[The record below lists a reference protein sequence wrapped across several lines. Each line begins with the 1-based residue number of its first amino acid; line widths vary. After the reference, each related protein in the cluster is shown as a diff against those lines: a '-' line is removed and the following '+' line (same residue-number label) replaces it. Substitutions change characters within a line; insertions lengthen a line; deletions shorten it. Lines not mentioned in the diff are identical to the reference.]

1 MKLFSEKVN
10 STFTNSSFNVL
21 QVENFSEIFFDV
33 YEIELN
39 KIKYPAEKIDEH
51 DGHPVVSVP
60 VVIGEQEYKY
70 PFVLLKGPFEV
81 LFNEKN
87 NSISEISEAPELI
100 EESIEE
106 VEDVIEPTNFEI
118 RSNYDDLFRENSKKE
133 ILNQIKIAKQ
143 QAATKIKKLKETA
156 LSEAAFDI
164 KIKKKEFDKTL
175 QDAKDTLVN
184 EFVQISNNIKSEL
197 LDTNNDRYSEIKD
210 TVSAKIG
217 LLAENL
223 QSNITEDF
231 QSASKSFDSNIRALV
246 MELHT
251 SSVLPK
257 LKDEL
262 TVIASDVVEKVSKI
276 EESLNDKLSNKVDVS
291 MLEGVNNEINAIQIA
306 NVELNNNINKGVNK
320 ALSRLGNVNNK
331 IDDAIVDL
339 SESVDIKIKSA
350 TDNITNYYSS
360 KIKELEDQTFEI
372 NESSRKYFID
382 LIQES
387 KNNLIQEIRNI
398 KKDAPIEYVIES
410 NTGRTSK
417 SFDSIT
423 SELDK
428 KISDKISDEVIRLR
442 KYISLYSGG
451 GTVAQQFAAGGIMNG
466 NLTVTG
472 SISASNYLGL
482 VIPNPDLTKYLP
494 ISGGT
499 ITGDLTVKNT
509 LSAYSLS
516 ADRIFVSQLDAL
528 SANITVID
536 IKQYELSGFNVTGD
550 CTIQGSVSS
559 NNAIYGTNLVYTST
573 LTALSSNWNSTFNT
587 VSSLSSN
594 WQTAYTTLSTKAN
607 LTGANLFS
615 GTQTVSGILS
625 SNNAVYG
632 NNLVYLNGNTTG
644 SNVTIGTNDSYN
656 LALETNG
663 VNRMTI
669 LSSGNVGL
677 GTSSPAQLLHVNGD
691 GARIRIQSTNA
702 FSNPVLELV
711 GPSFTN
717 FLFAGSDGAWNI
729 RTDSATRPV
738 YIQSIGNQAGSIAQ
752 GNVQIGGISGVSAPN
767 SQLVV
772 RSNFNNLTG
781 NLLELQNFSGT
792 TVMRVSNTGSLSTS
806 SNITASN
813 YNPGPNV
820 AEFLQT
826 PTSDNLRAA
835 LTDDTGTGANVFANN
850 PILASPAINTA
861 LTLNATTYT
870 YGVSAKESLRLS
882 QGVANSWVNKD
893 GLIPIVQ
900 LFEDFPQGISGGSYN
915 IGTHGWVP
923 TRTTGGANNFY
934 NAAAGSTQLAWGIQS
949 LTTAALSSAYSGL
962 QLGPYNGQ
970 CGNPIGSSMQIC
982 FAVPASST
990 SQSTVY
996 MQYAGGGG
1004 AFITYLDFAA
1014 SKFYFSY
1021 INSSSVYVN
1030 TDLATGLTLSA
1041 GDFVSGKRY
1050 RMYMRLITST
1060 SSEFYLAS
1068 ADWNSSTWTT
1078 IYDNIVTHAAPSHRD
1093 TQTTPIFGIST
1104 LDAVSKTMYVDWV
1117 ALEFNRQR

>member
-1 MKLFSEKVN
+1 
-10 STFTNSSFNVL
+10 
-21 QVENFSEIFFDV
+21 
-33 YEIELN
+33 
-39 KIKYPAEKIDEH
+39 
-51 DGHPVVSVP
+51 
-60 VVIGEQEYKY
+60 
-70 PFVLLKGPFEV
+70 

-87 NSISEISEAPELI
+87 NSVIEIPEAPELI

-106 VEDVIEPTNFEI
+106 VEDVAETTNFEVQP
-118 RSNYDDLFRENSKKE
+118 NYDDLLRENSKKE

-143 QAATKIKKLKETA
+143 QAATKIKKLKESA
-156 LSEAAFDI
+156 LSEATFDI
-164 KIKKKEFDKTL
+164 KLKKKEFDKTL

-184 EFVQISNNIKSEL
+184 EFVQISNSIKSEL
-197 LDTNNDRYSEIKD
+197 LDVNNDRYSEIKD

-231 QSASKSFDSNIRALV
+231 KSASKSFDANIRALV

-410 NTGRTSK
+410 KAGRTSK

-466 NLTVTG
+466 DLTVVG

-482 VIPNPDLTKYLP
+482 VIPNPDLSQYLP

-499 ITGDLTVKNT
+499 IAGNLIVNNT

-516 ADRIFVSQLDAL
+516 ADRIFASQLDAL

-536 IKQYELSGFNVTGD
+536 IKQYELSGFNVTGN

-559 NNAIYGTNLVYTST
+559 NNA
-573 LTALSSNWNSTFNT
+573 
-587 VSSLSSN
+587 
-594 WQTAYTTLSTKAN
+594 
-607 LTGANLFS
+607 
-615 GTQTVSGILS
+615 
-625 SNNAVYG
+625 VYG
-632 NNLVYLNGNTTG
+632 SNLVYLGGNAAG
-644 SNVTIGTNDSYN
+644 SNLIIGTNDSYN
-656 LALETNG
+656 LALETDG

-669 LSSGNVGL
+669 LSSGNTGI
-677 GTSSPAQLLHVNGD
+677 GTSTPNERLTVVGNISSS
-691 GARIRIQSTNA
+691 GAMI
-702 FSNPVLELV
+702 
-711 GPSFTN
+711 
-717 FLFAGSDGAWNI
+717 
-729 RTDSATRPV
+729 
-738 YIQSIGNQAGSIAQ
+738 
-752 GNVQIGGISGVSAPN
+752 
-767 SQLVV
+767 
-772 RSNFNNLTG
+772 
-781 NLLELQNFSGT
+781 
-792 TVMRVSNTGSLSTS
+792 
-806 SNITASN
+806 ASN
-813 YNPGPNV
+813 YNPGTNV
-820 AEFLQT
+820 AAFLQT

-835 LTDDTGTGANVFANN
+835 LSDETGTGANVFANGPTIN
-850 PILASPAINTA
+850 GGTIKNVVIPPTMATHVIVDEDFPNGSSAYALQGSGTSSVPNAERFTGVDKGYVRLLTGSVSGNSAYIASPAAEYVGYSKMFAKIRIPTITSVKVLMAIGTLGVNVWTVHRVGVLFDPA
-861 LTLNATTYT
+861 LSNRFQFQWSLATITNSGT
-870 YGVSAKESLRLS
+870 SA
-882 QGVANSWVNKD
+882 
-893 GLIPIVQ
+893 
-900 LFEDFPQGISGGSYN
+900 ISGSPVVAANTDYILGMSVLGASPYQVSSAQSYK
-915 IGTHGWVP
+915 IGIWDA
-923 TRTTGGANNFY
+923 TGTPITEQTFSFTSGGINSGNGAGVFIQ
-934 NAAAGSTQLAWGIQS
+934 TQ
-949 LTTAALSSAYSGL
+949 TAATR
-962 QLGPYNGQ
+962 
-970 CGNPIGSSMQIC
+970 
-982 FAVPASST
+982 AV
-990 SQSTVY
+990 
-996 MQYAGGGG
+996 
-1004 AFITYLDFAA
+1004 
-1014 SKFYFSY
+1014 
-1021 INSSSVYVN
+1021 
-1030 TDLATGLTLSA
+1030 
-1041 GDFVSGKRY
+1041 
-1050 RMYMRLITST
+1050 
-1060 SSEFYLAS
+1060 
-1068 ADWNSSTWTT
+1068 
-1078 IYDNIVTHAAPSHRD
+1078 
-1093 TQTTPIFGIST
+1093 
-1104 LDAVSKTMYVDWV
+1104 YVDWLKILGPE
-1117 ALEFNRQR
+1117 ASESFPFIETWN

>member
-87 NSISEISEAPELI
+87 DSVIEIPEAPELI

-106 VEDVIEPTNFEI
+106 VEDVGETTNFEVQP
-118 RSNYDDLFRENSKKE
+118 NYDDLIRENSKKE

-143 QAATKIKKLKETA
+143 QAAKKIKKLKESA
-156 LSEAAFDI
+156 LLEATFDI
-164 KIKKKEFDKTL
+164 KLKKKEFDKTL

-197 LDTNNDRYSEIKD
+197 LDANNDRYSEIKD

-231 QSASKSFDSNIRALV
+231 KSASKSFDANIRALV

-410 NTGRTSK
+410 KTGRTSK
-417 SFDSIT
+417 SFDSLT
-423 SELDK
+423 SDLDK

-451 GTVAQQFAAGGIMNG
+451 GSVAQQFAAGGIMNG
-466 NLTVTG
+466 DLTVIG

-482 VIPNPDLTKYLP
+482 VIPNPDLSQYLP

-516 ADRIFVSQLDAL
+516 ADRIFTSQLDAL

-550 CTIQGSVSS
+550 CTIHGSVSS
-559 NNAIYGTNLVYTST
+559 NDAVYGTNLVY
-573 LTALSSNWNSTFNT
+573 N
-587 VSSLSSN
+587 
-594 WQTAYTTLSTKAN
+594 
-607 LTGANLFS
+607 TGAQDIS
-615 GTQTVSGILS
+615 GVKNFTDIPTISGNQIATVVSPVRTTVTGNGILS
-625 SNNAVYG
+625 SFSISGA
-632 NNLVYLNGNTTG
+632 NNLINPSALIVAIDGALQEPVVDYAVADNVITFTSPLPNGSKAVIVSPINTLQAAQMIPSDG
-644 SNVTIGTNDSYN
+644 SV
-656 LALETNG
+656 
-663 VNRMTI
+663 
-669 LSSGNVGL
+669 
-677 GTSSPAQLLHVNGD
+677 TSSKLATSLVINTPTVVGGTITSNLSG
-691 GARIRIQSTNA
+691 STGY
-702 FSNPVLELV
+702 SVM
-711 GPSFTN
+711 
-717 FLFAGSDGAWNI
+717 
-729 RTDSATRPV
+729 
-738 YIQSIGNQAGSIAQ
+738 
-752 GNVQIGGISGVSAPN
+752 
-767 SQLVV
+767 
-772 RSNFNNLTG
+772 NLTG
-781 NLLELQNFSGT
+781 VQRVIRTTTLVRGISAEVADPNLLLPVIAGNIYRVKYLLSFVGAGGAQMSAGLRGPTYDFATGIFKRTGNSVANVINAGQPFNTLGIIAT
-792 TVMRVSNTGSLSTS
+792 TLNTTQTTE
-806 SNITASN
+806 IEIIIKPTAN
-813 YNPGPNV
+813 GNMTVIWGAYFG
-820 AEFLQT
+820 
-826 PTSDNLRAA
+826 
-835 LTDDTGTGANVFANN
+835 TGTGSM
-850 PILASPAINTA
+850 LA
-861 LTLNATTYT
+861 
-870 YGVSAKESLRLS
+870 
-882 QGVANSWVNKD
+882 
-893 GLIPIVQ
+893 
-900 LFEDFPQGISGGSYN
+900 GSYIESEI
-915 IGTHGWVP
+915 IG
-923 TRTTGGANNFY
+923 
-934 NAAAGSTQLAWGIQS
+934 
-949 LTTAALSSAYSGL
+949 
-962 QLGPYNGQ
+962 
-970 CGNPIGSSMQIC
+970 
-982 FAVPASST
+982 
-990 SQSTVY
+990 
-996 MQYAGGGG
+996 
-1004 AFITYLDFAA
+1004 
-1014 SKFYFSY
+1014 
-1021 INSSSVYVN
+1021 
-1030 TDLATGLTLSA
+1030 
-1041 GDFVSGKRY
+1041 
-1050 RMYMRLITST
+1050 
-1060 SSEFYLAS
+1060 
-1068 ADWNSSTWTT
+1068 
-1078 IYDNIVTHAAPSHRD
+1078 
-1093 TQTTPIFGIST
+1093 
-1104 LDAVSKTMYVDWV
+1104 
-1117 ALEFNRQR
+1117 